1 MEEVMRAE
9 PKIIDVSHL
18 NLVQLENTF
27 YDAIRGE
34 NSRNI
39 ERKKFSAG
47 GEHLAWRYLDS
58 FVKERYVNYSKHI
71 SKPAL
76 SRKDVVVYHLI

>member
-1 MEEVMRAE
+1 MMR
-9 PKIIDVSHL
+9 S
-18 NLVQLENTF
+18 
-27 YDAIRGE
+27 GE
-34 NSRNI
+34 SSRKYSKQ
-39 ERKKFSAG
+39 KKFSAG

-76 SRKDVVVYHLI
+76 SRKGCSRLSPYLTYGNISMRMIYQYTNQH